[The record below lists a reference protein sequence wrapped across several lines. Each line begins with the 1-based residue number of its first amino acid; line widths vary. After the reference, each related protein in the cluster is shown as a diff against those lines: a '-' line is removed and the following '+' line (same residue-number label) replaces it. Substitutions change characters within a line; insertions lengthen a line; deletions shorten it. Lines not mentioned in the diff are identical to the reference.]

1 MVDFQNSDETCAT
14 LQLADIGLTL
24 LAPNLWI
31 SLFRNRTRIA
41 IKISGRIDF
50 VGIIVT
56 VHQNRGAV
64 KGAIVQ
70 TR

>member
-56 VHQNRGAV
+56 VHRIGGAV